1 MGWELPH
8 YLPFQANITL
18 INEFTALWE
27 VPTLNCFEKVAE
39 GFQELINSLIHKIY
53 HIVHRLKRRV
63 IYIPQKR
70 RYDITDV
77 FVFIVI
83 KDLKDG
89 HSMVI
94 VVISHFRQ

>member
-39 GFQELINSLIHKIY
+39 GFQELINSLIHKNFNSYPNLEKDI
-53 HIVHRLKRRV
+53 
-63 IYIPQKR
+63 
-70 RYDITDV
+70 RYFQALSDI
-77 FVFIVI
+77 
-83 KDLKDG
+83 
-89 HSMVI
+89 SN
-94 VVISHFRQ
+94 